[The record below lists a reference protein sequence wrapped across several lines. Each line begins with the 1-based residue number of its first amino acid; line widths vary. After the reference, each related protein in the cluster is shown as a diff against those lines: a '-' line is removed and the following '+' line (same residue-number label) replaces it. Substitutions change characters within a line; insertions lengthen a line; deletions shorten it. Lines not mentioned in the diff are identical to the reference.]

1 MKQRMLKAAF
11 AALIC
16 LFMLLSMSL
25 AVSAADNS
33 ENSLTL
39 HYKYDNNAI
48 SGVDVSVYYVASPYE
63 DGTFTLSGDF
73 SKYPVTINKIRTVEE
88 WDALAET
95 LRSYAAFDGL
105 EPIAVQ
111 KTTEDGIA
119 AFTNLEEGIYLV
131 VTSQSVLGD
140 KILKFSPALLSVPAL
155 DEEGNLVYQVNAYPK
170 HSEHT
175 ITPEKLTLRVQKL
188 WDKDANLMV
197 RPESVDVTILCDG
210 VPQYSVT
217 LSEANNWSYSWQ
229 VDDDEKVWSV
239 IEELVP
245 DNYTAVVE
253 DKGNTFVI
261 TNTYEESDGDDSSS
275 STDMGDTT
283 NIVPTILVM
292 TVSGLV
298 LILIGMA
305 GRRSKNA

>member
-16 LFMLLSMSL
+16 LFMVLSMSF

-33 ENSLTL
+33 KNSLTL

-48 SGVDVSVYYVASPYE
+48 SGADVSIYYVASPSQ

-73 SKYPVTINKIRTVEE
+73 SDYPVTINKIRTVEE

-95 LRSYAAFDGL
+95 LRSYAAFDAL
-105 EPIAVQ
+105 APLAVQ
-111 KTTEDGIA
+111 KTAEDGIA
-119 AFTNLEEGIYLV
+119 YFSNLEEGIYLV
-131 VTSQSVLGD
+131 VTSQIVLGD

-155 DEEGNLVYQVNAYPK
+155 DEDGNLVYQVNAYPK

-188 WDKDANLMV
+188 WVCDNAGV
-197 RPESVDVTILCDG
+197 RPESIDVTILCDG
-210 VPQYSVT
+210 VPQYNVT
-217 LSEANNWSYSWQ
+217 LSEANNWSFSWQ

-253 DKGNTFVI
+253 NKGNTFVI
-261 TNTYEESDGDDSSS
+261 TNTYEEHVDPP
-275 STDMGDTT
+275 MGDST
-283 NIVPTILVM
+283 NIIPTVLIM
-292 TVSGLV
+292 TVSGLF

-305 GRRSKNA
+305 GRRSKTA